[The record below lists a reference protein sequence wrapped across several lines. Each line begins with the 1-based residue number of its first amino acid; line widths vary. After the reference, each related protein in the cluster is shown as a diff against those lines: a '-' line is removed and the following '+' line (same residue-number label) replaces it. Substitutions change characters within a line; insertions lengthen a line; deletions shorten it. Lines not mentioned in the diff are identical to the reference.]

1 MTIIVVCVHVAAKW
15 KVRNSQTSIMTSD
28 DDDDLSNTISIG
40 VYNNASAITMSISSR
55 VSRAL
60 SSVPTTTNL
69 NVILSLSSE
78 ALE

>member
-1 MTIIVVCVHVAAKW
+1 MTIIAVRVHVVAKW
-15 KVRNSQTSIMTSD
+15 KVRNSQTSIKTSD
-28 DDDDLSNTISIG
+28 DDDDVSNTMSIG
-40 VYNNASAITMSISSR
+40 IYSTASAIAMSISSR

-69 NVILSLSSE
+69 NVILSLSFE